1 MAIYM
6 TTLSV
11 VFILAIIVRYMDEKS
26 SKKNTQIYSGLLT
39 IYILIILSCLSG
51 LRYGVGTDFFSY
63 RAVYIDAF
71 KSNISDD
78 RDFGYLILN
87 RLVHIISDNPQWIFI
102 ITSLII
108 NALIIYIIKKKSKM
122 FEISVYLYITSYMYF
137 STFNAIRQWLSA
149 AILFF
154 GVKYMFSR
162 DFKKYIIVVLIA
174 STVHQTAL
182 IMLLFYFLCN
192 GKFKSMKNII
202 LTIIGISIYIFY
214 MPFVNILMKSME
226 GSKISNDYSS
236 ALGIAG
242 QGANILKFFV
252 ALVPVILCLL
262 FYKDINKDND
272 KKVDILMNLSL
283 VNSLVMLIGTRH
295 WIFAR
300 FLMYFELYNLLLY
313 PIIIPKIL
321 KKEQRLLYYSFM
333 VVYLIFCVLILKSG
347 DSNIVPYKFNL
358 DIW

>member
-1 MAIYM
+1 MTIYIG
-6 TTLSV
+6 TLAL
-11 VFILAIIVRYMDEKS
+11 VFILAIIARYMEEKPKEN
-26 SKKNTQIYSGLLT
+26 SKIYSNIFT
-39 IYILIILSCLSG
+39 TCIFIILSLVSG

-63 RAVYIDAF
+63 RSSYIDAF
-71 KSNISDD
+71 KSNITDD

-102 ITSLII
+102 ITSLIV
-108 NALIIYIIKKKSKM
+108 NGLIIYTIKKKSRA

-137 STFNAIRQWLSA
+137 STFNGIRQWLAA

-154 GVKYMFSR
+154 GIEYMLSR

-174 STVHQTAL
+174 STIHQTTL
-182 IMLLFYFLCN
+182 IMLLFYFVCN
-192 GKFKSMKNII
+192 GRFKSKRNII
-202 LTIIGISIYIFY
+202 LTMIGTGIYIFY
-214 MPFVNILMKSME
+214 IPFVDLLMKSME
-226 GSKISNDYSS
+226 DSKIYNDYNNV
-236 ALGIAG
+236 LGVAG
-242 QGANILKFFV
+242 QGANVLKFFV
-252 ALVPVILCLL
+252 ALVPVILCFL
-262 FYKDINKDND
+262 FYKDINKDKN

-313 PIIIPKIL
+313 PIIISRIL
-321 KKEQRLLYYSFM
+321 KREWKLLYYSFM
-333 VVYLIFCVLILKSG
+333 VAYLIFCVLILRSG